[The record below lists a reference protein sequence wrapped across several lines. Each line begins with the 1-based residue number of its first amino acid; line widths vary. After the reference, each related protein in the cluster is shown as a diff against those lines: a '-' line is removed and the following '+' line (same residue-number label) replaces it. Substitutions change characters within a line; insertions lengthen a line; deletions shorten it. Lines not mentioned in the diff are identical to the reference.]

1 MTAQGRCGA
10 ELAWSSPK
18 AGLRGALRMSPPGAT
33 PRLPADGPDRVN
45 LRRTTHGQRQMSAF
59 APTAHHTVGMNRP
72 AMLSLAIV
80 GLAVSACGSTR
91 HVNTAGCVS
100 EVKFHNVAYCSYG
113 DVTGTKQAPT
123 HAPPRRRATMAR
135 WRGDRVPIPGGGSR
149 LHLCVIKQSHR
160 GDGSQQPPRVEAVHD
175 RRLNASME
183 KEDRD
188 RAQPLERTVNI
199 STHGS
204 PA

>member
-113 DVTGTKQAPT
+113 DVTGTNKHRPT
-123 HAPPRRRATMAR
+123 HPLGDAQPWHDGAAIESRSPVAVRGFTSVSSSKVIAVTAPNNPRELRLYMTEDSTRR
-135 WRGDRVPIPGGGSR
+135 WRRKIVT
-149 LHLCVIKQSHR
+149 
-160 GDGSQQPPRVEAVHD
+160 E
-175 RRLNASME
+175 LNLSNA
-183 KEDRD
+183 
-188 RAQPLERTVNI
+188 L
-199 STHGS
+199 
-204 PA
+204 